1 MKIITTG
8 EDNFNNELLNHIKE
22 INNKEIPRQIY
33 HYTSIESL
41 FASILINDNKEPKI
55 CLRATIA
62 LYLNDPKEII
72 T

>member
-41 FASILINDNKEPKI
+41 FACILINDNKESKI
-55 CLRATIA
+55 CLRATNA
-62 LYLNDPKEII
+62 LYLNDSKEII